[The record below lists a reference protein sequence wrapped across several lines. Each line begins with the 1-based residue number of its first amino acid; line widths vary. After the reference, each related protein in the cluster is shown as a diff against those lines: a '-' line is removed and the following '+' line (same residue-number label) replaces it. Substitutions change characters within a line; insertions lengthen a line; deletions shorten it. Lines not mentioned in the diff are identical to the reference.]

1 MINYNIKMY
10 SGNKYSGTVV
20 TRKIKML
27 WKQLQF
33 VRLSVTLWTVALQ
46 APLSIEFSRQELL
59 EWVAIPF
66 SKGSS
71 WLRDWTQISY
81 IAGGFF
87 TAWDTREAHLY
98 IFKPT
103 YSKGPLPTP
112 SVAFYANSPD
122 SILFPCC
129 VLILFYNFLLWKV

>member
-33 VRLSVTLWTVALQ
+33 VWLSVTLWTVALQ

-71 WLRDWTQISY
+71 QPGDQTLLFW
-81 IAGGFF
+81 IAGRLFAVWATG
-87 TAWDTREAHLY
+87 
-98 IFKPT
+98 KP
-103 YSKGPLPTP
+103 Y
-112 SVAFYANSPD
+112 
-122 SILFPCC
+122 FPQS
-129 VLILFYNFLLWKV
+129 LSLKIHIN